1 MSRRTTMTRQQVTSD
16 GVNKYLSLMEEIKQ
30 RTRLVKAIGETS
42 SSLFPMHIRVEMLYL
57 QFRKILELIAMGSLV
72 ANADALS
79 QIQPNLHKYWRAK
92 DLLRDIKNIN
102 QSFYPEP
109 IIQKESNDPNIRM
122 EWPDRSDDYLTEAR
136 FLTLYD
142 NCADVLHARNPYGSK
157 LDYKRLEKM
166 GPKWYLQIINLLNAP
181 IIHLVD
187 EDNIWLIQMGT
198 DIKPPTY
205 TYFSKLKAG

>member
-1 MSRRTTMTRQQVTSD
+1 
-16 GVNKYLSLMEEIKQ
+16 MEEIKQ

-42 SSLFPMHIRVEMLYL
+42 SSLLPMHIRVEILYL

-109 IIQKESNDPNIRM
+109 IIQKESHDPNIRM
-122 EWPDRSDDYLTEAR
+122 EWLDRSDDYLTEAR

-166 GPKWYLQIINLLNAP
+166 GPKWYLQIINLLNAH